1 MVAQQI
7 LVLFVV
13 VRIRLG
19 QLYYMRI
26 WCNGSTSPFQDE
38 GVVQFNIPAQN
49 RVIVEIQ
56 LLRIFTWK

>member
-26 WCNGSTSPFQDE
+26 WCNGSTSPFQGE
-38 GVVQFNIPAQN
+38 GVVRFNIPAQN

>member
-26 WCNGSTSPFQDE
+26 WRNGSTSPFQGE
-38 GVVQFNIPAQN
+38 GVVRFNIPAQN

-56 LLRIFTWK
+56 LLRNFTRE